1 MENIKE
7 LIGKEAS
14 NYFDE
19 KGVILDAA
27 KLSDW
32 KNLKKYDNT
41 GWMNEIEFQELELT
55 EDTILV
61 AFENT
66 ENSDEP
72 IDVYVFSDEGVS
84 LLI

>member
-14 NYFDE
+14 NYFGE

-41 GWMNEIEFQELELT
+41 GWMNEIEFKELELT

-72 IDVYVFSDEGVS
+72 IDVYVFGDEGVS
-84 LLI
+84 LLN